1 MNRRYRKTIIA
12 GNWKMNKTPSETKA
26 FAEQF
31 KAILPKT
38 KWCDIVVC
46 VPTVDLSAAVRAFKD
61 SRIAVGA
68 ENVYFEKS
76 GAYTGE
82 ISADMLADL
91 GVRYVIVGHS
101 ERRALFGETDEIVN
115 KKVLAALEA
124 GLNPIICVGE
134 SLAQRE
140 MGVTME
146 LIALQVK
153 SALAGVS
160 AEQMRRCVIAYEP
173 IWAIGTGKTATP
185 EQAEEVCEN
194 IRAVIRKLYGAKVAR
209 AISILYGGSMNDK
222 NAFELLAQP
231 DIDAVTARRSMI
243 RFMKT
248 LKQFFTEQMAEL
260 SQQYDQLESQKS
272 SCSYFDFYGFIHTDQ
287 ERLAQINAQQAE
299 LSEQFTALKQS
310 REGID
315 DNIDPEG
322 IKIRTISELGIA
334 YNNTYVTSE
343 SDFIIKNPCVV
354 VRTSDKENIDL
365 ALIQLKNKKTPENT
379 YIFKLKGDD
388 SERSFTDKLATLF
401 SSSDDDKL
409 KIDQQLY
416 MIGYNAGLVLA
427 NTKQGI
433 KVQMTS
439 GKVTQLSDGQRLLY
453 SIPTLQG
460 SSGSP
465 VIDEYGNLVAV
476 NFAKLGTTDNF
487 NFGIPEESIKEF
499 MRK

>member
-173 IWAIGTGKTATP
+173 IWAIGTGKTATAD
-185 EQAEEVCEN
+185 QAEEVC
-194 IRAVIRKLYGAKVAR
+194 AQIRKVIGEVYGEAVAE
-209 AISILYGGSMNDK
+209 ATTVQYGGSMNAK
-222 NAFELLAQP
+222 NCEELLSKKDVDGGLIGGASLKAP
-231 DIDAVTARRSMI
+231 DFAVI
-243 RFMKT
+243 V
-248 LKQFFTEQMAEL
+248 
-260 SQQYDQLESQKS
+260 
-272 SCSYFDFYGFIHTDQ
+272 
-287 ERLAQINAQQAE
+287 NAA
-299 LSEQFTALKQS
+299 T
-310 REGID
+310 
-315 DNIDPEG
+315 
-322 IKIRTISELGIA
+322 
-334 YNNTYVTSE
+334 
-343 SDFIIKNPCVV
+343 
-354 VRTSDKENIDL
+354 
-365 ALIQLKNKKTPENT
+365 
-379 YIFKLKGDD
+379 KG
-388 SERSFTDKLATLF
+388 
-401 SSSDDDKL
+401 
-409 KIDQQLY
+409 
-416 MIGYNAGLVLA
+416 
-427 NTKQGI
+427 
-433 KVQMTS
+433 
-439 GKVTQLSDGQRLLY
+439 
-453 SIPTLQG
+453 
-460 SSGSP
+460 
-465 VIDEYGNLVAV
+465 
-476 NFAKLGTTDNF
+476 
-487 NFGIPEESIKEF
+487 
-499 MRK
+499 

>member
-46 VPTVDLSAAVRAFKD
+46 VPTVDLSAAVRSFKD

-173 IWAIGTGKTATP
+173 IWAIGTGLTASP
-185 EQAEEVCEN
+185 QEAEEVCQH
-194 IRAVIRKLYGAKVAR
+194 IRTVIRKLSSAKTAR
-209 AISILYGGSMNDK
+209 ATSILYGGSMNDK
-222 NAFELLAQP
+222 NAESLLAQP
-231 DIDAVTARRSMI
+231 DIDGGLIGGASLDPEKFVRI
-243 RFMKT
+243 
-248 LKQFFTEQMAEL
+248 
-260 SQQYDQLESQKS
+260 
-272 SCSYFDFYGFIHTDQ
+272 
-287 ERLAQINAQQAE
+287 INAANQE
-299 LSEQFTALKQS
+299 
-310 REGID
+310 
-315 DNIDPEG
+315 
-322 IKIRTISELGIA
+322 
-334 YNNTYVTSE
+334 
-343 SDFIIKNPCVV
+343 
-354 VRTSDKENIDL
+354 
-365 ALIQLKNKKTPENT
+365 
-379 YIFKLKGDD
+379 
-388 SERSFTDKLATLF
+388 TD
-401 SSSDDDKL
+401 
-409 KIDQQLY
+409 
-416 MIGYNAGLVLA
+416 
-427 NTKQGI
+427 
-433 KVQMTS
+433 
-439 GKVTQLSDGQRLLY
+439 
-453 SIPTLQG
+453 
-460 SSGSP
+460 
-465 VIDEYGNLVAV
+465 
-476 NFAKLGTTDNF
+476 
-487 NFGIPEESIKEF
+487 
-499 MRK
+499 

>member
-46 VPTVDLSAAVRAFKD
+46 VPTVDLSAAVRSFKD

-173 IWAIGTGKTATP
+173 IWAIGTGKTATAD
-185 EQAEEVCEN
+185 QAEEVCGQ
-194 IRAVIRKLYGAKVAR
+194 IRKVIGEVYGEAVAE
-209 AISILYGGSMNDK
+209 ATTVQYGGSMNAK
-222 NAFELLAQP
+222 NCEELLSKKDVDGGLIGGASLKAP
-231 DIDAVTARRSMI
+231 DFAVI
-243 RFMKT
+243 V
-248 LKQFFTEQMAEL
+248 
-260 SQQYDQLESQKS
+260 
-272 SCSYFDFYGFIHTDQ
+272 
-287 ERLAQINAQQAE
+287 NAA
-299 LSEQFTALKQS
+299 T
-310 REGID
+310 
-315 DNIDPEG
+315 
-322 IKIRTISELGIA
+322 
-334 YNNTYVTSE
+334 
-343 SDFIIKNPCVV
+343 
-354 VRTSDKENIDL
+354 
-365 ALIQLKNKKTPENT
+365 
-379 YIFKLKGDD
+379 KG
-388 SERSFTDKLATLF
+388 
-401 SSSDDDKL
+401 
-409 KIDQQLY
+409 
-416 MIGYNAGLVLA
+416 
-427 NTKQGI
+427 
-433 KVQMTS
+433 
-439 GKVTQLSDGQRLLY
+439 
-453 SIPTLQG
+453 
-460 SSGSP
+460 
-465 VIDEYGNLVAV
+465 
-476 NFAKLGTTDNF
+476 
-487 NFGIPEESIKEF
+487 
-499 MRK
+499 